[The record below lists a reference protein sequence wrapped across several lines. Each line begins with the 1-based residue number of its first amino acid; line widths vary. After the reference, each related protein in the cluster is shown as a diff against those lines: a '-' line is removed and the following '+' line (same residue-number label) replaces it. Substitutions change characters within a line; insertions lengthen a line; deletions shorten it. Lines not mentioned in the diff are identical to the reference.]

1 MQTPNS
7 WPCSFLAAI
16 LWLTAA
22 HAAPTSA
29 PEPQRTF
36 PSAEEAANAFVAA
49 LRDHQE
55 ADLRAILGPE
65 ADRVIDSG
73 DRYAD
78 QELQNRFLALYDTK
92 HTIDQ
97 KNSGRAE
104 LDVGPN
110 DWPLPIPLVE
120 ADGRWAFDTKAG
132 AQTIVDRRIG
142 RNELS
147 AIRTLLACVDA
158 QHDYFDRTK
167 QEAGSGVYATRLL
180 STPGRRDGLYWPVAE
195 GGSESPL
202 GPLIDAAQD
211 AGYPGELVGGK
222 PIPYEGYYF
231 RILKAQ
237 GPNGNGGAKGY
248 VRSGRMT
255 EGFALVAWPASFAS
269 SGIMTFIVGPDGDVY
284 QKDLGPETA
293 RIAVR
298 MTTFDP
304 DVTWSR
310 VEMTNN

>member
-1 MQTPNS
+1 MPKS
-7 WPCSFLAAI
+7 WPCSILAAI
-16 LWLTAA
+16 LWLAVA
-22 HAAPTSA
+22 HAAPPNA
-29 PEPQRTF
+29 PEPQRSF
-36 PSAEEAANAFVAA
+36 ASPQEAVEAFVAA
-49 LRDHQE
+49 ARDSRE

-78 QELQNRFLALYDTK
+78 RELHQRFVALYDEK

-97 KNSGRAE
+97 KTPGHAE

-120 ADGRWAFDTKAG
+120 NGGRWTFDTKAG

-142 RNELS
+142 RNELE

-158 QHDYFDRTK
+158 QHDYFDRAK
-167 QEAGSGVYATRLL
+167 QATGTGVYATRLV
-180 STPGRRDGLYWPVAE
+180 STPGHHDGLYWPVA
-195 GGSESPL
+195 GQAESPL
-202 GPLIDAAQD
+202 GPLIDAAQE

-237 GPNGNGGAKGY
+237 GPNGDGGTKSY
-248 VRSGRMT
+248 IQSGRMVG
-255 EGFALVAWPASFAS
+255 GFALIAWPATFGS

-284 QKDLGPETA
+284 QKDLGLETA
-293 RIAVR
+293 HIATK
-298 MTTFDP
+298 MTIFDP
-304 DVTWSR
+304 DLTWSR
-310 VEMTNN
+310 VDVTND